1 MLVPLLLALA
11 FRIALVGHAHTC
23 SFSARLL
30 RASWE
35 AYGWRITPA
44 GSGHFDAA
52 IVIPHPRLVGVPDA
66 ERYIVVDDTP
76 QYARA
81 LARRGAPVE
90 LFNVTMG
97 DAPFADRRRPVGND
111 LAALAVAV
119 VDRLS
124 APYQNG
130 GVP

>member
-11 FRIALVGHAHTC
+11 FRIALHAQTC

-44 GSGHFDAA
+44 ASGHFDAA
-52 IVIPHPRLVGVPDA
+52 IVIPHPRLVGVDA
-66 ERYIVVDDTP
+66 ERYIDDTP
-76 QYARA
+76 PYA

-97 DAPFADRRRPVGND
+97 DAPFADRRPVGND
-111 LAALAVAV
+111 LAV
-119 VDRLS
+119 VDL
-124 APYQNG
+124 PYQNG
-130 GVP
+130 GVS